1 MTTSGLS
8 LCSKNVILALEILTS
23 LALKKP
29 NKHLSHLIINWILNR

>member
-23 LALKKP
+23 LALKKTQQTFISP
-29 NKHLSHLIINWILNR
+29 YH